1 LTLVLDANVV
11 VPSCLAPG
19 GFDRFEDDLVA
30 PPLMWPEARSAL
42 HLAVWRGLLEAEDA
56 LRGLRLLEL
65 GPVGVRSPAKLGR
78 EAWRIADE
86 LGMGRTHDAEYL
98 ALAELLRCR
107 LVTAD
112 GRLSRRAAHL
122 DYVVGPTDL

>member
-1 LTLVLDANVV
+1 MAG
-11 VPSCLAPG
+11 A
-19 GFDRFEDDLVA
+19 A
-30 PPLMWPEARSAL
+30 
-42 HLAVWRGLLEAEDA
+42 EAEDA